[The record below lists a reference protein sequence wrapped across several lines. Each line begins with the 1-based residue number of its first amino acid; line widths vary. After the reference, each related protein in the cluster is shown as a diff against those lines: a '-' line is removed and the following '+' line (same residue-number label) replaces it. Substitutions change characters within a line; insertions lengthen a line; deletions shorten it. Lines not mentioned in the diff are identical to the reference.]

1 MEHLFAVEY
10 ESKIFK
16 KLVALTWTSIE
27 SVLRDLILEQHAV
40 CPPTLSGQGVLL
52 LGHGNLSATIII
64 LVMCTMK

>member
-16 KLVALTWTSIE
+16 KLMALTWTSIE
-27 SVLRDLILEQHAV
+27 SAFRDFILEQHAV
-40 CPPTLSGQGVLL
+40 FLPTLLGQGVMV

-64 LVMCTMK
+64 VMCTIK